1 MRAQCSVDCSGG
13 GLCGCL
19 FFASGHAR
27 GPFELSGPIE
37 LIAVRRMHFVFFCAD
52 EALHH
57 PHHDRIEV
65 TDPRQF
71 EACVSAVHLLAH
83 ILFERVHHAR
93 LDALALELGYDP
105 KDDGEDPFGFF
116 RDLEPPQETQ
126 LLPQTELSLE
136 RSDDSVQVGNHQVET
151 DGFVVVVGEVHQP
164 FVDDRAQGIHQCES
178 VFAVDRFD
186 SGEIG
191 PRLVVDREEFF
202 GIGFDM
208 AFVHVLE
215 TVSGLF
221 LKPFHPFVDVL
232 GEQSFGQLAQVGVL
246 VEIVLEAV
254 VLEQLDVVL
263 EVVGIGVE
271 RREFES
277 LDQKAPPLVATP
289 KLMGPSIASMP
300 RASEP
305 VTCCV
310 EQQVGDL
317 LIIDRFEESAPLR
330 WAYTPKPSPS
340 RGYRRRRYG
349 LRLGFVRRGRSQ
361 RIASSVAEQFVG
373 FDVEPVFRCP
383 DRVDRS
389 SGVRFCTG
397 VWADPEIHGPSSV
410 SHTSSRVYL
419 AILVR

>member
-1 MRAQCSVDCSGG
+1 
-13 GLCGCL
+13 
-19 FFASGHAR
+19 
-27 GPFELSGPIE
+27 
-37 LIAVRRMHFVFFCAD
+37 
-52 EALHH
+52 
-57 PHHDRIEV
+57 
-65 TDPRQF
+65 
-71 EACVSAVHLLAH
+71 
-83 ILFERVHHAR
+83 
-93 LDALALELGYDP
+93 
-105 KDDGEDPFGFF
+105 
-116 RDLEPPQETQ
+116 
-126 LLPQTELSLE
+126 LPQTELSLE

-254 VLEQLDVVL
+254 ALEQLDVVL

-277 LDQKAPPLVATP
+277 LDQKAPPLVA
-289 KLMGPSIASMP
+289 IAEVDGTVHRLHAP
-300 RASEP
+300 CSEP

-317 LIIDRFEESAPLR
+317 LIIDRFEESAPSGGHILR
-330 WAYTPKPSPS
+330 SLHQVAVIEGGDTAY
-340 RGYRRRRYG
+340 
-349 LRLGFVRRGRSQ
+349 RLVLFV
-361 RIASSVAEQFVG
+361 ADDPTDCLSVAEQFVG
-373 FDVEPVFRCP
+373 FDVEPVF
-383 DRVDRS
+383 DVLIEW
-389 SGVRFCTG
+389 T
-397 VWADPEIHGPSSV
+397 DPVGFVFVQAFGQIQKFTDP
-410 SHTSSRVYL
+410 L
-419 AILVR
+419 P